1 MTEVFRTIADLRE
14 EIKKARKKG
23 LTIGFVP
30 TMGYLHEGHLQLV
43 RRCRLENDYT
53 VVSIFV
59 NPIQFG
65 PGEDFE
71 RYPRDEAS
79 DLKKLEEAGVDAAF
93 IPSVEEMYP
102 EKLLTYVDVEKLS
115 EPMCG
120 RFRPGHFRGVA
131 TVVAKLFNI
140 VQPDRAYFG
149 KKDYQQLKV
158 IQKMVRDLNFSV
170 EIVPVD
176 TVREEDGLAM
186 SSRNVYLSPEQ
197 RQAAA
202 KIYRALL
209 KGKEAFMGG
218 ERRARVLEELVRR
231 ELERESLFKV
241 QYVEVRDA
249 ETLEETDEIK
259 KPAVIAAAV
268 YVGPARLIDNIE
280 LE

>member
-1 MTEVFRTIADLRE
+1 VTRVFRAIADLRE
-14 EIKKARKKG
+14 QIKEVKKKG
-23 LTIGFVP
+23 LSIGFVP
-30 TMGYLHEGHLQLV
+30 TMGYLHYGHLELI
-43 RRCRLENDYT
+43 RRCRLENDYS

-79 DLKKLEEAGVDAAF
+79 DLKKLEEAEVDAAF
-93 IPSVEEMYP
+93 IPPVEEMYP
-102 EKLLTYVDVEKLS
+102 EPLLTYVEVEKLS
-115 EPMCG
+115 EPLCG

-158 IQKMVRDLNFSV
+158 IEKMVRDLNFPV

-186 SSRNVYLSPEQ
+186 SSRNVYLSSDE
-197 RQAAA
+197 RKAAA

-209 KGKEAFMGG
+209 KGKEAFLKG
-218 ERRARVLEELVRR
+218 ERKARVLENLVKG
-231 ELERESLFKV
+231 ELESETLFRV

-249 ETLEETDEIK
+249 ETLEEIDEIER
-259 KPAVIAAAV
+259 PAVIAVAV
-268 YVGPARLIDNIE
+268 FVGSARLIDHIE
-280 LE
+280 LK

>member
-158 IQKMVRDLNFSV
+158 IQKMVRDLNFPV

>member
-1 MTEVFRTIADLRE
+1 MTKVFRAVADLRE
-14 EIKKARKKG
+14 QIKKVKKKG
-23 LTIGFVP
+23 LSIGFVP
-30 TMGYLHEGHLQLV
+30 TMGYLHDGHLELI
-43 RRCRLENDYT
+43 RRCRLENDYS

-65 PGEDFE
+65 SGEDFE

-93 IPSVEEMYP
+93 IPPVEEMYP
-102 EKLLTYVDVEKLS
+102 EPLLTYVEVERLS

-158 IQKMVRDLNFSV
+158 IEKMVRDLNFPV

-186 SSRNVYLSPEQ
+186 SSRNVYLSSDE
-197 RQAAA
+197 RKVAA

-209 KGKEAFMGG
+209 KGKEAFLNG
-218 ERRARVLEELVRR
+218 ERRARVLEELVKG
-231 ELERESLFKV
+231 ELDNESLFKV

-249 ETLEETDEIK
+249 ETLDEIDEINR
-259 KPAVIAAAV
+259 PAVLAVAV
-268 YVGPARLIDNIE
+268 YVGSARLIDNIE
-280 LE
+280 LR

>member
-1 MTEVFRTIADLRE
+1 VTKVFRAVADLRE
-14 EIKKARKKG
+14 QIKKVKKKG
-23 LTIGFVP
+23 LSIGFVP
-30 TMGYLHEGHLQLV
+30 TMGYLHDGHLELI
-43 RRCRLENDYT
+43 RRCRLENDYS

-65 PGEDFE
+65 SGEDFE

-93 IPSVEEMYP
+93 IPPVEEMYP
-102 EKLLTYVDVEKLS
+102 EPLLTYVEVERLS

-158 IQKMVRDLNFSV
+158 IEKMVRDLNFPV

-186 SSRNVYLSPEQ
+186 SSRNVYLSSDE
-197 RQAAA
+197 RKVAA

-209 KGKEAFMGG
+209 KGKEAFLNG
-218 ERRARVLEELVRR
+218 ERRARVLEELVKG
-231 ELERESLFKV
+231 ELDNESLFKV

-249 ETLEETDEIK
+249 ETLDEIDEINR
-259 KPAVIAAAV
+259 PAVLAVAV
-268 YVGPARLIDNIE
+268 YVGSARLIDNIE
-280 LE
+280 LR